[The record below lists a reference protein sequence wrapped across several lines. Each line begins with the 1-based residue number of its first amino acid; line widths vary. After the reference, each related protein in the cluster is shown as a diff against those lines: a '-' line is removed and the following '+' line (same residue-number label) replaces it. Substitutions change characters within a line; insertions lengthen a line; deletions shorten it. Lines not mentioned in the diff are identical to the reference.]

1 MPVVFDVDRRRHH
14 VDQAGDVSGTA
25 DIPEFAPP
33 FEFVADKDEVRWFLA
48 FVQVPSHLINLAV
61 GNPVE
66 VIGLEETSN
75 AHNCIAVDQDAA
87 EN

>member
-14 VDQAGDVSGTA
+14 VDQAGDVSWTA
-25 DIPEFAPP
+25 NVREFAPP
-33 FEFVADKDEVRWFLA
+33 FEFVTDKDEVRRLLA
-48 FVQVPSHLINLAV
+48 FVQVPGHLINLAV

-75 AHNCIAVDQDAA
+75 PHDRIAVDQDAA